1 MSADDRAPQ
10 DRPDPSAPPE
20 SDARP
25 ETRPDTGTRAE
36 PGTRPEPAL
45 PGPNPEPENAG
56 TREQAWG
63 RLRAAF
69 GLSSWRSQALAGAL
83 CALLGFAFVAQIQ
96 QTEESGLSQLSE
108 TELVRVLDDI
118 DDRNAR
124 LESEASQLSRDEQ
137 ELESGSNQR
146 EAARQQARDRA
157 EALSILAG
165 TVAVTGPGIVA
176 EIDGSDGV
184 VTAANLVTFV
194 QELRDAGAEAI
205 DINGTRVVVDT
216 YFTESEDGGLRVAG
230 TDLTRPIT
238 ITAIGEPDTM
248 ATAMRIPGGVAD
260 TIEQRGGTFTVETR
274 DSVDIDSVVVPEE
287 DGGAGENGRSAGG
300 EG

>member
-1 MSADDRAPQ
+1 MSTDDLDPQ
-10 DRPDPSAPPE
+10 DRADTRPEPDPRSA
-20 SDARP
+20 
-25 ETRPDTGTRAE
+25 
-36 PGTRPEPAL
+36 PGTRPDPDTRPESGL

-56 TREQAWG
+56 TRAEAWE

-124 LESEASQLSRDEQ
+124 LESEASQLGRDEQ

-146 EAARQQARDRA
+146 EAARQQARDRV

-176 EIDGSDGV
+176 TIDGSDGV

-216 YFTESEDGGLRVAG
+216 YFTESEGGGLRVAG
-230 TDLTRPIT
+230 TDLSRPIT

-260 TIEQRGGTFTVETR
+260 TIEQRGGTFTVETHE
-274 DSVDIDSVVVPEE
+274 SVDIDSVVVPEDEGGTGE
-287 DGGAGENGRSAGG
+287 DGRSAED

>member
-1 MSADDRAPQ
+1 MSTGDL
-10 DRPDPSAPPE
+10 DPRERPE
-20 SDARP
+20 SGP
-25 ETRPDTGTRAE
+25 
-36 PGTRPEPAL
+36 
-45 PGPNPEPENAG
+45 PGPNPEPEHAG
-56 TREQAWG
+56 TREQAWE
-63 RLRAAF
+63 RLRYAF
-69 GLSSWRSQALAGAL
+69 GLSSWRSQALAGVL

-146 EAARQQARDRA
+146 EAARQQARDRV

-176 EIDGSDGV
+176 TIDGSAGV

-216 YFTESEDGGLRVAG
+216 YFTESEDGRLRVAG
-230 TDLTRPIT
+230 ADLSRPIT

-260 TIEQRGGTFTVETR
+260 TIEQRGGTFTVETH
-274 DSVDIDSVVVPEE
+274 DAVDIDSVVAPAEGE
-287 DGGAGENGRSAGG
+287 DVDKGG
-300 EG
+300 EGGG

>member
-1 MSADDRAPQ
+1 MSTDDLDPQ
-10 DRPDPSAPPE
+10 DRTDTRPEPDPRSA
-20 SDARP
+20 
-25 ETRPDTGTRAE
+25 
-36 PGTRPEPAL
+36 PGTRPDPDTRPESGL

-56 TREQAWG
+56 TRAEAWE

-124 LESEASQLSRDEQ
+124 LESEASQLGRDEQ

-146 EAARQQARDRA
+146 EAARQQARDRV

-176 EIDGSDGV
+176 TIDGSGGV

-216 YFTESEDGGLRVAG
+216 YFTESEGGGLRVAG
-230 TDLTRPIT
+230 TDLSRPIT

-260 TIEQRGGTFTVETR
+260 TIEQRGGTFTVETHE
-274 DSVDIDSVVVPEE
+274 SVDIDSVVVPEDEGGTGE
-287 DGGAGENGRSAGG
+287 DGRSAED

>member
-1 MSADDRAPQ
+1 MSTDDLDPQ
-10 DRPDPSAPPE
+10 DRTDTRPEPDPRSA
-20 SDARP
+20 
-25 ETRPDTGTRAE
+25 
-36 PGTRPEPAL
+36 PGTRPDPDTRPESGL

-56 TREQAWG
+56 TRAEAWE

-124 LESEASQLSRDEQ
+124 LESEASQLGRDEQ

-146 EAARQQARDRA
+146 EAARQQARDRV

-176 EIDGSDGV
+176 TIDGSDGV

-216 YFTESEDGGLRVAG
+216 YFTESEGGGLRVAG
-230 TDLTRPIT
+230 TDLSRPIT

-260 TIEQRGGTFTVETR
+260 TIEQRGGTFTVETHE
-274 DSVDIDSVVVPEE
+274 SVDIDSVVVPEDEGGTGE
-287 DGGAGENGRSAGG
+287 DGRSAED

>member
-1 MSADDRAPQ
+1 MSTGDL
-10 DRPDPSAPPE
+10 DPRERPE
-20 SDARP
+20 SGP
-25 ETRPDTGTRAE
+25 
-36 PGTRPEPAL
+36 
-45 PGPNPEPENAG
+45 PGPNPEPEHAG
-56 TREQAWG
+56 TREQAWE
-63 RLRAAF
+63 RLRSAL
-69 GLSSWRSQALAGAL
+69 GLSSWRSQALAGVL

-146 EAARQQARDRA
+146 EAARQQARDRV

-176 EIDGSDGV
+176 TIDGSAGV

-216 YFTESEDGGLRVAG
+216 YFTESEDGRLRVAG
-230 TDLTRPIT
+230 ADLSRPIT

-260 TIEQRGGTFTVETR
+260 TIEQRGGTFTVETH
-274 DSVDIDSVVVPEE
+274 DAVDIDSVVAPAEGE
-287 DGGAGENGRSAGG
+287 DGDDGG
-300 EG
+300 QGGG